1 MAGDLNVKLLEPEG
15 DRRGEEITADLT
27 MEILED
33 ILVHFL
39 PLQCPWFQDRRTW
52 SMVWL
57 GR

>member
-1 MAGDLNVKLLEPEG
+1 MKLLEPEG
-15 DRRGEEITADLT
+15 DRRGEEITSYLT
-27 MEILED
+27 MEGLED

-39 PLQCPWFQDRRTW
+39 PLQRPWFQDGRTW